1 MENRNIII
9 ILVAVVIVLA
19 VIAGAMF
26 MQQSHAKE
34 TTKLK
39 ITSDKKQTEGG
50 KLNIQLTDLNR
61 TALSKQK
68 INVTVKNKKGKVVV
82 NKTVKTNSKGKAK
95 LDLNLK
101 KGKYT
106 VNVTYGGNEN
116 YTGNTTAQKL
126 TIKEKAKKTTIKSSQ
141 SESYPEYSS
150 DLGYYRSTGIGQYEM
165 KVVELASG
173 RNIVVGGDGYYEYGG
188 QDAQGNIITGSYLG
202 HAGTK
207 LY

>member
-1 MENRNIII
+1 MENKNIII

-34 TTKLK
+34 PTKLK
-39 ITSDKKQTEGG
+39 ITSESKQTEGG
-50 KLNIQLTDLNR
+50 KLKIQLTDTNK
-61 TALSKQK
+61 TALSKE
-68 INVTVKNKKGKVVV
+68 IVNITVTDKKGKTVVDDV
-82 NKTVKTNSKGKAK
+82 VKTDTKGKAK

-116 YTGNTTAQKL
+116 HTGNTTAQKL
-126 TIKEKAKKTTIKSSQ
+126 TIKEKAKKSAIKSSP
-141 SESYPEYSS
+141 SERYPEYSS

-173 RNIVVGGDGYYEYGG
+173 RNIIVGGDGYYEYGG
-188 QDAQGNIITGSYLG
+188 QDAQGNIIPGSYLG
-202 HAGTK
+202 HGGTK

>member
-34 TTKLK
+34 PTKLK

-50 KLNIQLTDLNR
+50 KLN
-61 TALSKQK
+61 
-68 INVTVKNKKGKVVV
+68 
-82 NKTVKTNSKGKAK
+82 KTVVDDVVKTDTKGKAK

-116 YTGNTTAQKL
+116 HTGNTTAQKL
-126 TIKEKAKKTTIKSSQ
+126 TIKEKAKKTTSKKNSVDTSAYPDYSPKVGNYRLIESQ
-141 SESYPEYSS
+141 QE
-150 DLGYYRSTGIGQYEM
+150 IGLIETPDGNNY
-165 KVVELASG
+165 V
-173 RNIVVGGDGYYEYGG
+173 ITGDGIRTYEGH
-188 QDAQGNIITGSYLG
+188 DSQGHIEFGPTIS
-202 HAGTK
+202 
-207 LY
+207 

>member
-1 MENRNIII
+1 MENKNIII

-34 TTKLK
+34 PTKLK

-50 KLNIQLTDLNR
+50 KLKIQLTDTNK
-61 TALSKQK
+61 TALSKE
-68 INVTVKNKKGKVVV
+68 IVNITVTDKKGKTVVDDV
-82 NKTVKTNSKGKAK
+82 VK

-116 YTGNTTAQKL
+116 HTGNTTVQKL
-126 TIKEKAKKTTIKSSQ
+126 TIKEKAKKTTSKKNSVDTSAYPDYSPKVGNYRLIESQ
-141 SESYPEYSS
+141 QE
-150 DLGYYRSTGIGQYEM
+150 IGLIETPDGNNY
-165 KVVELASG
+165 V
-173 RNIVVGGDGYYEYGG
+173 ITGDGIRTYEGH
-188 QDAQGNIITGSYLG
+188 DSQGHIEFGPTIS
-202 HAGTK
+202 
-207 LY
+207 

>member
-34 TTKLK
+34 PTKLK

-50 KLNIQLTDLNR
+50 KLKIQLTDTNK
-61 TALSKQK
+61 TALSKE
-68 INVTVKNKKGKVVV
+68 IVNITVTDKKG
-82 NKTVKTNSKGKAK
+82 

-116 YTGNTTAQKL
+116 HTGNTTAQKL
-126 TIKEKAKKTTIKSSQ
+126 TIKEKAKKTTSKKNSVDTSAYPDYSPKVGNYRLIESQ
-141 SESYPEYSS
+141 QE
-150 DLGYYRSTGIGQYEM
+150 IGLIETPDGNNY
-165 KVVELASG
+165 V
-173 RNIVVGGDGYYEYGG
+173 ITGDGIRTYEGH
-188 QDAQGNIITGSYLG
+188 DSQGHIEFGPTIS
-202 HAGTK
+202 
-207 LY
+207 

>member
-34 TTKLK
+34 PTKLK

-50 KLNIQLTDLNR
+50 KLKIQLTDTNK
-61 TALSKQK
+61 TALSKE
-68 INVTVKNKKGKVVV
+68 IVNITVTDKKGKTVVDDV
-82 NKTVKTNSKGKAK
+82 VKTDTKGKAK

-126 TIKEKAKKTTIKSSQ
+126 TIKEKAKKTTAKNSQ
-141 SESYPEYSS
+141 SSSSSGSDFGEYKYSQQYGTSIRQYTDSNGIQHIEGVNGMHESYDPSTHMLKGVDENGKEYH
-150 DLGYYRSTGIGQYEM
+150 GYMG
-165 KVVELASG
+165 
-173 RNIVVGGDGYYEYGG
+173 
-188 QDAQGNIITGSYLG
+188 
-202 HAGTK
+202 
-207 LY
+207 

>member
-34 TTKLK
+34 PTKLK
-39 ITSDKKQTEGG
+39 ITSESKQTEGG
-50 KLNIQLTDLNR
+50 KLKIQLTDTNK
-61 TALSKQK
+61 TALSKE
-68 INVTVKNKKGKVVV
+68 IVNITVTDKKGKTVVDDV
-82 NKTVKTNSKGKAK
+82 VKTDTKGKAK

-116 YTGNTTAQKL
+116 HTGNTTAQKL
-126 TIKEKAKKTTIKSSQ
+126 TIKEKAKKTTSKKNSVDTSAYPDYSPKVGNYRLIESQ
-141 SESYPEYSS
+141 QE
-150 DLGYYRSTGIGQYEM
+150 IGLIETPDGNNY
-165 KVVELASG
+165 V
-173 RNIVVGGDGYYEYGG
+173 ITGDGIRTYEGH
-188 QDAQGNIITGSYLG
+188 DSQGHIEFGPTIS
-202 HAGTK
+202 
-207 LY
+207 